1 MKKSSTSPKLI
12 ELPFHS
18 LRNISSP
25 EDILEGRS
33 VYTGTMPVQS
43 IVDLPT
49 NENVRNY
56 LVEAEGK
63 KKRVLSQV
71 HLAIRNTLTEY
82 PDRFCVLNG
91 GVVLV
96 AQASEVEDKS
106 KTLRLLAPSIINGSQ
121 TQGVIRDLLND
132 PKRQDIGLDCHVK
145 FELIVTD
152 DSDLVAEISIARNFQ
167 NDVKI
172 ISIVGRR
179 GYLDELEDKLQE
191 THSHFKLQK
200 SETELPSESNSYLNT
215 EKLLQVIA
223 ALLPAELWWKSGEPN
238 KVYTYSR
245 KAACL
250 KDFQT
255 IYEAA
260 HDSTASNHDQL
271 ARVYGF
277 YLDIAGQAWDLYTEW
292 RSHQVF
298 AGSGLRALVRD
309 ESGAIVEV
317 PDGIVF
323 PILASLSEFVIERNG
338 AWEVDIP
345 KQLNDRELMQ
355 TAKNAYM
362 EIANSNPNV
371 MGKNK
376 ACYTTIQQITSIY
389 RKFRDAS

>member
-1 MKKSSTSPKLI
+1 MNKSLDPLKLV

-43 IVDLPT
+43 INDLPT
-49 NENVRNY
+49 NENVRDY

-63 KKRVLSQV
+63 KKKVFSQV
-71 HLAIRNTLTEY
+71 HLAIRNTLIEN
-82 PDRFCVLNG
+82 PDQFCVLNG

-96 AQASEVEDKS
+96 AAKSEVDNKS
-106 KTLRLLAPSIINGSQ
+106 KTLSLLSPSIINGSQ
-121 TQGVIRDLLND
+121 TQGIIRDVLND
-132 PKRQDIGLDCHVK
+132 PRRAEAGLDCHIK
-145 FELIVTD
+145 FELIVTED
-152 DSDLVAEISIARNFQ
+152 QALIAEISISRNFQ
-167 NDVKI
+167 NDVKT

-179 GYLDELEDKLQE
+179 GYLNELDDKLQE
-191 THSHFKLQK
+191 THPQFRLQK
-200 SETELPSESNSYLNT
+200 SESELPSEGNAYLST

-223 ALLPAELWWKSGEPN
+223 ALLPSELWWKSDEPN

-260 HDSTASNHDQL
+260 HNPASPDHDQFAL
-271 ARVYGF
+271 IYKF
-277 YLDIAGQAWDLYTEW
+277 YLDIAGQAWDLYTKW

-298 AGSGLRALVRD
+298 AGSRLRAIVKD
-309 ESGAIVEV
+309 GKTNAILEV

-323 PILASLSEFVIERNG
+323 PILSSLSEFVIERDG
-338 AWEVDIP
+338 VWKVDIP
-345 KQLNDRELMQ
+345 KQLTDEELKDA
-355 TAKNAYM
+355 AK
-362 EIANSNPNV
+362 
-371 MGKNK
+371 
-376 ACYTTIQQITSIY
+376 TLT
-389 RKFRDAS
+389 